1 MTTNTFNLSKH
12 FPVLSSFMTYHR
24 MCNQINTT
32 GATSAAGTD
41 YPSGASAFTP
51 GFQWGSYFSMIFSFI
66 CNVLQFVVRP
76 FSFGHCVVCSSSTYG
91 FWLPLQYHQTFV
103 YVIHVLIYP
112 PQLEYNGDVIYLAH
126 SPQVW
131 LIVLI
136 RRKSKYWFT
145 GSHNEE
151 SEWSNIPTI
160 GLLDNNMLFQ

>member
-1 MTTNTFNLSKH
+1 MYCSSLFVPFRLAI
-12 FPVLSSFMTYHR
+12 VLSVLHR
-24 MCNQINTT
+24 F
-32 GATSAAGTD
+32 TD
-41 YPSGASAFTP
+41 SG
-51 GFQWGSYFSMIFSFI
+51 
-66 CNVLQFVVRP
+66 CP
-76 FSFGHCVVCSSSTYG
+76 FSNIKLF
-91 FWLPLQYHQTFV
+91 F

-160 GLLDNNMLFQ
+160 GLLDNNMLF